1 MPISTIR
8 AIWLNTVQIHNQ
20 LQRGVI
26 RVIIYTFCH
35 EILLYNSFIC
45 TFTQIRELKLFTF
58 STIPLIY
65 LTIANM
71 LKLRPPKKLRDSRL
85 RDKNSIVVV
94 FLTFREKSKNLDTIQ
109 AVIQRRRGHDSTKSE
124 QEVNLRIQLIKI
136 YSTHQIH
143 SSSCL

>member
-1 MPISTIR
+1 MQVSKSNRQWIQHLKIMPISTIR

-35 EILLYNSFIC
+35 EILLYNSIMR

-65 LTIANM
+65 LTIANTP
-71 LKLRPPKKLRDSRL
+71 KLRPKKSWEIADC
-85 RDKNSIVVV
+85 V
-94 FLTFREKSKNLDTIQ
+94 
-109 AVIQRRRGHDSTKSE
+109 
-124 QEVNLRIQLIKI
+124 IKI
-136 YSTHQIH
+136 KLLSFFFLLEKELKIWIQFKQLYSDAVATITQ
-143 SSSCL
+143 SLSKK

>member
-1 MPISTIR
+1 MQVSKNNRQWIQHLKIMPISTIR

-35 EILLYNSFIC
+35 EILLYNSFMC

-65 LTIANM
+65 LTIANTP
-71 LKLRPPKKLRDSRL
+71 KLRPKKSWEIADCVIKIQLLSF
-85 RDKNSIVVV
+85 
-94 FLTFREKSKNLDTIQ
+94 FLLLEKNLKIWIQFKQLYSDAVATI
-109 AVIQRRRGHDSTKSE
+109 ARSLSK
-124 QEVNLRIQLIKI
+124 K
-136 YSTHQIH
+136 
-143 SSSCL
+143 

>member
-1 MPISTIR
+1 MQVSKSNRQWIQHFKIMPISTIR

-35 EILLYNSFIC
+35 EILLYNSFMC

-65 LTIANM
+65 LTIANTP
-71 LKLRPPKKLRDSRL
+71 KLRPKKSWEIADCVIKIQLLSF
-85 RDKNSIVVV
+85 
-94 FLTFREKSKNLDTIQ
+94 FLLLEKNLKIWIQFKQLYSDAVATI
-109 AVIQRRRGHDSTKSE
+109 ARSLSK
-124 QEVNLRIQLIKI
+124 K
-136 YSTHQIH
+136 
-143 SSSCL
+143 

>member
-1 MPISTIR
+1 MQVSKNNRQWIQHFKIMPISTIR

-35 EILLYNSFIC
+35 EILLYNSFMC

-65 LTIANM
+65 LTIANTP
-71 LKLRPPKKLRDSRL
+71 KLRPKKSWEIADCVIKIQLLSF
-85 RDKNSIVVV
+85 
-94 FLTFREKSKNLDTIQ
+94 FLLLEKNLKIWIQFKQLYSDAVATI
-109 AVIQRRRGHDSTKSE
+109 ARSLSK
-124 QEVNLRIQLIKI
+124 K
-136 YSTHQIH
+136 
-143 SSSCL
+143 